1 MAGKIDFPDIYVFLC
16 QTLARGNRQT
26 MFDES
31 FHKRIFMILHIR
43 TKLAFEL
50 LLHQFDQSLVLYF
63 SFKNF

>member
-31 FHKRIFMILHIR
+31 FHQRIFMILHI
-43 TKLAFEL
+43 TEQNWH
-50 LLHQFDQSLVLYF
+50 LHYYSTNLISL
-63 SFKNF
+63 